1 MRKIALSKILSLVI
15 SVLMLY
21 TATMLKRGNG
31 KTYRLY
37 KKDKKSFSKAPC
49 EALDIKQ
56 PIGQNSQLH
65 SFTASQLHSFTA
77 SQLRGSC
84 AHINLQS
91 NTDKFTQPITR
102 TRANSRLCAFF
113 ISHRLINRKERKE
126 LSFAQLHKG
135 IIGMSYG
142 LRQVN
147 SMDNV

>member
-1 MRKIALSKILSLVI
+1 
-15 SVLMLY
+15 
-21 TATMLKRGNG
+21 MLKRG
-31 KTYRLY
+31 KEKPYQLY

-77 SQLRGSC
+77 SQLHSFTASQPHSLATSQLRGYYVQIK
-84 AHINLQS
+84 HP
-91 NTDKFTQPITR
+91 NTHKFSQPITR

-113 ISHRLINRKERKE
+113 ISHRLINRKERKA
-126 LSFAQLHKG
+126 LSFAQLRKG
-135 IIGMSYG
+135 IIRMSYG

>member
-1 MRKIALSKILSLVI
+1 MLLGNLKTRNAFKKLQFLKITLVI
-15 SVLMLY
+15 FVLTLY
-21 TATMLKRGNG
+21 TIAMLKRGND

-37 KKDKKSFSKAPC
+37 KKDKKSFAKAPYR
-49 EALDIKQ
+49 AK
-56 PIGQNSQLH
+56 
-65 SFTASQLHSFTA
+65 FTA
-77 SQLRGSC
+77 SQLRGYYVQIK
-84 AHINLQS
+84 HP
-91 NTDKFTQPITR
+91 NTHKFSQPITR

>member
-1 MRKIALSKILSLVI
+1 MFLGNLKTRNAFKKLQFLKITLVI
-15 SVLMLY
+15 FVLTLY
-21 TATMLKRGNG
+21 TIAMLKRGKE
-31 KTYRLY
+31 KTYQLY

-49 EALDIKQ
+49 KALDIKQ

-77 SQLRGSC
+77 SQLKGSS
-84 AHINLQS
+84 AQINLQS
-91 NTDKFTQPITR
+91 NTNKFTQPITR

-135 IIGMSYG
+135 II
-142 LRQVN
+142 
-147 SMDNV
+147 

>member
-1 MRKIALSKILSLVI
+1 
-15 SVLMLY
+15 
-21 TATMLKRGNG
+21 MLKRGNG

-37 KKDKKSFSKAPC
+37 KKNAKSC
-49 EALDIKQ
+49 ENYLT
-56 PIGQNSQLH
+56 QLR
-65 SFTASQLHSFTA
+65 A
-77 SQLRGSC
+77 SQLRGYYVQIK
-84 AHINLQS
+84 HP
-91 NTDKFTQPITR
+91 NTHKFSQPITR